1 MDGLYRHKH
10 LSAKE
15 LDFTAVH
22 ESVSLAMEK
31 ISAQCLFLYWPEH
44 VDPRVLSVHGWEGMW
59 YWRAPQPCLS
69 LSWESLSRLLLLSLL
84 HLPLTILLS
93 SLHPPSEALEQ
104 SQGDSGDVCVYLLRE
119 LTSYYYNVL
128 ICDPLVTNKT
138 VSGVIYGP
146 AAE

>member
-1 MDGLYRHKH
+1 MVLEGS
-10 LSAKE
+10 SA
-15 LDFTAVH
+15 LPLFILRVTQQVITPLPPPSSTDH
-22 ESVSLAMEK
+22 PP
-31 ISAQCLFLYWPEH
+31 LFL
-44 VDPRVLSVHGWEGMW
+44 
-59 YWRAPQPCLS
+59 
-69 LSWESLSRLLLLSLL
+69 
-84 HLPLTILLS
+84 T
-93 SLHPPSEALEQ
+93 PPSEALEQ